1 MPAPLA
7 RRTLEGELGGAPLG
21 SVFEWID
28 LDAPVGSAS
37 VAQVHKAR
45 LRGAAGVR
53 RRSGSLLGRLA
64 RSRLANPVWAGRVR
78 AADAAAAAPPPG
90 ALVLEAVPAP
100 PPPAPPWP
108 AALAAAAAAADPA
121 GPAGPAGLVAVKIQ
135 TPGAAATM
143 ADDLKHVR
151 TWGRILS
158 ASEIAFDM
166 VSAVDELNKQVG
178 LEFDFVRE
186 ARIQDAVA
194 RHLGGLAAVV
204 AVPRSVPGLV
214 TPRLLTMGFVEGDQ
228 IGRLEVRKGQERR
241 RGGGKRRIAMGR
253 ERKGGARPPSIH
265 LLIFPP
271 PSQNSRE
278 SSACPQPGGGRG
290 PSSSCPGSPGHTG
303 P

>member
-1 MPAPLA
+1 ME
-7 RRTLEGELGGAPLG
+7 REK
-21 SVFEWID
+21 
-28 LDAPVGSAS
+28 
-37 VAQVHKAR
+37 KA
-45 LRGAAGVR
+45 
-53 RRSGSLLGRLA
+53 
-64 RSRLANPVWAGRVR
+64 
-78 AADAAAAAPPPG
+78 
-90 ALVLEAVPAP
+90 
-100 PPPAPPWP
+100 
-108 AALAAAAAAADPA
+108 
-121 GPAGPAGLVAVKIQ
+121 
-135 TPGAAATM
+135 
-143 ADDLKHVR
+143 
-151 TWGRILS
+151 
-158 ASEIAFDM
+158 EIAFDM

-178 LEFDFVRE
+178 LEFDFVRV